1 MSEMIGFDRCIR
13 IEWMDAMASML
24 LDDGEEDVRNTMED
38 CLSSDVPSDT
48 ARKKTLT
55 VLLHIW
61 AVIPSSSAPLRAEA
75 LDLFP
80 SVRPEVRKA
89 LHWGMTLAAYPFF
102 RDVAGWVGRLIGL
115 QQQVSIADLKE
126 RMCRKWGD
134 RERVR
139 RSTRHAAQTMR
150 EWNVLSP
157 TDTPGKYV
165 APGNQIELAGEA
177 GCWFLSAVVLA
188 SDQKFVDLEEARHFP
203 YLYPFTCDIS
213 VAALRSSNHL
223 GLSTTAG
230 RVTLAADHV

>member
-1 MSEMIGFDRCIR
+1 MIGFDRCIR
-13 IEWMDAMASML
+13 LEWMDALASML
-24 LDDGEEDVRNTMED
+24 LDGGEGDVRSKMED
-38 CLSSDVPSDT
+38 FLSSEVPSDT

-61 AVIPSSSAPLRAEA
+61 GVIPSSSAPLRAEA
-75 LDLFP
+75 LELFP

-115 QQQVSIADLKE
+115 QQHIAIADLKE

-165 APGNQIELAGEA
+165 APGSQIELTGEA
-177 GCWFLSAVVLA
+177 GCWLLSAAVLA
-188 SDQKFVDLEEARHFP
+188 SDQKFVDLEEARQLP
-203 YLYPFTCDIS
+203 YLYPFRCEVS
-213 VAALRSSNHL
+213 VAALRSSSHI

-230 RVTLAADHV
+230 RVTLAGEHA